1 MRGAY
6 VRRGVLL
13 AITAVSLY
21 LLAPALAEVFGAWK
35 HLDDFSPLW
44 LVAMVLLQLG
54 SYGCMWALQRL
65 ALRTDRWG
73 PVVTSQ
79 LAANSFGRVV
89 PGGVAAAGGM
99 QYAMLARSGLP
110 AATVASGMT
119 AASLLVFGMLLA
131 LPVLSLP
138 PVILG
143 APVDEGLVKAAV
155 AGGGMFVVLVAV
167 GAWCIFSDKPLLA
180 AGRAAQATRN
190 RLLRKRREPI
200 SGLPERLVQERDVVR
215 TVMGDRWWRRCC
227 SPAVAGCSTT

>member
-13 AITAVSLY
+13 AITGVSLY
-21 LLAPALAEVFGAWK
+21 LLAPALAEVFGAWQ

-44 LVAMVLLQLG
+44 LIAMVLLQLG

-110 AATVASGMT
+110 AATVASG
-119 AASLLVFGMLLA
+119 
-131 LPVLSLP
+131 
-138 PVILG
+138 
-143 APVDEGLVKAAV
+143 
-155 AGGGMFVVLVAV
+155 
-167 GAWCIFSDKPLLA
+167 
-180 AGRAAQATRN
+180 
-190 RLLRKRREPI
+190 
-200 SGLPERLVQERDVVR
+200 
-215 TVMGDRWWRRCC
+215 
-227 SPAVAGCSTT
+227 